1 MRERAATD
9 FSTNLIVLAGAG
21 TGKTSLL
28 IERMLVA
35 IGSGIAT
42 LPQLAAITFTEMAAG
57 ELHARLSLGLTRLH
71 ARATGSADHDP
82 EHAAD
87 RAYAH
92 LAALAVAP
100 EAVAQ
105 RALDAFDALPG
116 AAITTIHGFCVQ
128 VLRAFP
134 REAGLPPGFSVDAA
148 GEGAQIFDEAWADF
162 LQHALGPEGTDAP
175 AWNALLEEMPLADVK
190 ELARALSEPAIPE
203 SLLEAPYVPADA
215 RALFGAEAR
224 ALADGAPGTVFGE
237 GCRVLAEE
245 GLPALQA
252 FLAERGGPEEVLD
265 DRRVA
270 EPVKLARSF
279 LKDLV
284 PVDETGFAAAHAR
297 VAPLAREVRR
307 RRRARGL
314 VGFDELLAATA
325 RLLRVHPEV
334 RERLRARFRM
344 LLVDEF
350 QDTDPLQYEIV
361 LFLAEAPGGRAS
373 NPYAAELAPG
383 RLFLVGDPKQSIYR
397 FRGAD
402 YAALARVLARVR
414 ACGGEELQLEDNW
427 RSVEEVLAPVHAV
440 FTEPGSAVWR
450 TREGYQPPY
459 VPVRSARGSGG
470 AGTGV
475 EIWSVSGV
483 RPGPLPAEERRR
495 VEGRVLARALSE
507 GVEEGRFRLR
517 DVTVLLRAFTGLRH
531 LLRPLRE
538 AGIPFV
544 VSGGRE
550 FLDRPEIVGTL
561 AVLRA
566 VAHPGD
572 PAAVLAFLRSPAGG
586 VPDDVL
592 AEFAEG
598 DGRWSASQRVDGRRF
613 PLLAAALARL
623 RKLQEATRA
632 LPADAAV
639 RRVISDTSLPTLH
652 ACAFEGAQRIANL
665 RKLQSTAAEL
675 GRDGKLSLLEI
686 LDAIEGQRGSDPDG
700 ESPLADEGMDAV
712 RILTVH
718 AAKGL
723 EGKVVFVPDLA
734 AAGRVRDRKP
744 PKPGAEVARLPDGPA
759 LALRIRGRLGL
770 TAVWQG
776 REEDRHEEAEEA
788 RILYVALTR
797 ARERLIVLCGE
808 STMKPRWAKV
818 LEPWGYL
825 RERPPQDGA
834 RLLGGHVVHRSV
846 ADREG
851 PLPSVAS
858 LPSAA
863 DPALVA
869 THAARLAALTE
880 AAVPPLRIPS
890 HLDQERI
897 WPEGE
902 GTGDRST
909 ARAVGTAVHRVLE
922 GWPEAAAPRRQAAA
936 ARVAAHAVE
945 ADPRPVERETA
956 VILAAFGRSPL
967 AARLQAVEVLG
978 REVPVL
984 LQDGPTAW
992 RGTLDLLYRDGDEIV
1007 VADYKTDKDEDEEV
1021 LRARYGGQLDVYARA
1036 VAEAL
1041 SLPRLPRRELWL
1053 LRAGRVVAC

>member
-9 FSTNLIVLAGAG
+9 FATNLIVLAGAG

-35 IGSGIAT
+35 LGSGIAT
-42 LPQLAAITFTEMAAG
+42 LPEIAAITFTEMAAG

-71 ARATGSADHDP
+71 VRATGAEGHDP
-82 EHAAD
+82 EQAAD

-92 LAALAVAP
+92 LTALGIASATVAERALA
-100 EAVAQ
+100 
-105 RALDAFDALPG
+105 AFDALPG

-128 VLRAFP
+128 VLRTFP
-134 REAGLPPGFSVDAA
+134 REAGLPPGFTVDAA
-148 GEGAQIFDEAWADF
+148 GEGAQIFDEAWADL
-162 LQHALGPEGTDAP
+162 LQRSLGPEGTEAA
-175 AWNALLEEMPLADVK
+175 AWNALLEEMPLRDVK
-190 ELARALSEPAIPE
+190 ELARALSEPAISE
-203 SLLEAPYVPADA
+203 SLLEEPYLPADA
-215 RALFGAEAR
+215 RTLFGPEAR
-224 ALADGAPGTVFGE
+224 ALAEGAPGTLYAE
-237 GCRVLAEE
+237 GCLALAEG
-245 GLPALQA
+245 GLPAFHA
-252 FLAERGGPEEVLD
+252 FLAERGGADEVLD
-265 DRRVA
+265 DRRVP
-270 EPVKLARSF
+270 EPAKRARSF
-279 LKDLV
+279 LKDLLD
-284 PVDETGFAAAHAR
+284 VDEAGFAAAHAR
-297 VAPLAREVRR
+297 VAPLALEVRR
-307 RRRARGL
+307 RRRSRGL

-334 RERLRARFRM
+334 RERLRGRFRM

-373 NPYAAELAPG
+373 DAYAAELAPG

-427 RSVEEVLAPVHAV
+427 RSVEQVLAPVHAL

-450 TREGYQPPY
+450 TQEGYQPPY
-459 VPVRSARGSGG
+459 VPVRAARGRGG
-470 AGTGV
+470 EGSGV

-483 RPGPLPAEERRR
+483 RPGPLPSEERRR
-495 VEGRVLARALSE
+495 VEGRILARALAE
-507 GVEEGRFRLR
+507 GVQEGRFELR

-572 PAAVLAFLRSPAGG
+572 PAAVLAFLRSPVGG

-598 DGRWSASQRVDGRRF
+598 QGRWSASQRVDGKRF
-613 PLLAAALARL
+613 PAVGAALARL
-623 RKLQEATRA
+623 RGLQEATRG

-639 RRVISDTSLPTLH
+639 RRVIADTRLPTLH

-665 RKLQSTAAEL
+665 RKLASTAAEL

-686 LDAIEGQRGSDPDG
+686 LDAIEAERGSDPDG
-700 ESPLADEGMDAV
+700 ESPLADEGMNAV

-734 AAGRVRDRKP
+734 AAGRVKERKP
-744 PKPGAEVARLPDGPA
+744 PKPGAEAARLPRGPA
-759 LALRIRGRLGL
+759 LALRIRGRSGL
-770 TAVWQG
+770 TAVWQK

-797 ARERLIVLCGE
+797 ARERLIVLCGA
-808 STMKPRWAKV
+808 STTKPRWGKV
-818 LEPWGYL
+818 LEPWGYV

-834 RLLGGHVVHRSV
+834 ALLRGHVLHRNV
-846 ADREG
+846 ADCED
-851 PLPSVAS
+851 PLPSLVAA
-858 LPSAA
+858 PPAA
-863 DPALVA
+863 DPLLVA
-869 THAARLAALTE
+869 IHAARLSALGQAAR
-880 AAVPPLRIPS
+880 PPLRVPS
-890 HLDQERI
+890 ALELERV
-897 WPEGE
+897 WPEGA
-902 GTGDRST
+902 GTGDRGT

-922 GWPEAAAPRRQAAA
+922 GWPEAASPRRQAAA

-945 ADPRPVERETA
+945 ADPRQVERETA
-956 VILAAFGRSPL
+956 AILSAFGRSPL
-967 AARLQAVEVLG
+967 AARLQAIEVLG

-984 LQDGPTAW
+984 LQDGPAAW
-992 RGTLDLLYRDGDEIV
+992 RGTLDLLYREGDEVV
-1007 VADYKTDKDEDEEV
+1007 VADYKTDRDEDEVV
-1021 LRARYGGQLDVYARA
+1021 LRARYAGQLDVYARA
-1036 VAEAL
+1036 VAEAMR
-1041 SLPRLPRRELWL
+1041 LPRLPRRELWL
-1053 LRAGRVVAC
+1053 LRAGRVVSC